1 MTSLTARWHRSI
13 NEIPEQQW
21 NSLVGD
27 AAIPFYRWSW
37 LEALESSGSIIPEQG
52 WQPLHLALWRDDI
65 PIAVAPLFL
74 KGHSYGEFV
83 FDQTFARLAAD
94 LGLRYYPCLLYT
106 SPSPRDA
113 TLSRMPSSA

>member
-1 MTSLTARWHRSI
+1 MTPLRARWHRSI

-74 KGHSYGEFV
+74 KGHSYG
-83 FDQTFARLAAD
+83 
-94 LGLRYYPCLLYT
+94 CLLYT
-106 SPSPRDA
+106 SPSPRDKRQ
-113 TLSRMPSSA
+113 SRMPSSA

>member
-27 AAIPFYRWSW
+27 DAIPFYRWSW

-83 FDQTFARLAAD
+83 FDQTFARLGRIICHRSWSSVMTTA
-94 LGLRYYPCLLYT
+94 
-106 SPSPRDA
+106 PSHFF
-113 TLSRMPSSA
+113 

>member
-83 FDQTFARLAAD
+83 FDQPFAVWRRIW
-94 LGLRYYPCLLYT
+94 GC
-106 SPSPRDA
+106 A
-113 TLSRMPSSA
+113 TTPSSWA